1 MVCAEPDEPTI
12 VVEVCDHAAAAPS
25 GARCCCD
32 SKASESECCT
42 IVSRD
47 WKTVTISIRGRLIE
61 LRFKDTA
68 FAALL
73 AIVKILEP
81 EPKHGDL
88 RRKRRFL
95 DADGKVLPRDTLLS
109 YALTPGH
116 TIELLGSSF
125 VVHSTA
131 PQTGTPSERESE
143 RVRECC

>member
-1 MVCAEPDEPTI
+1 
-12 VVEVCDHAAAAPS
+12 
-25 GARCCCD
+25 
-32 SKASESECCT
+32 
-42 IVSRD
+42 VSRD